1 MTVTGDISL
10 FTNVT
15 IDQIASTFASA
26 ASVPK
31 HDVDIRLQ
39 SASVLISVAI
49 VVPTARA
56 TSVTTTLDTA
66 LSTPASA
73 TAFLSTV
80 DTMNLNVEQINYA
93 PAIVV
98 DGNTYEDETGVSSLS
113 LLDSAFA
120 SLEVDNPS
128 GGEGGSAA
136 VPVVVTVSVITAL
149 LLAGVGFYFY
159 RKRKRNKQRGGGFG
173 NSSGGGFGGGM
184 STMGFG
190 AGTNSPLSSTGP
202 LSAQR
207 CTVNPVSCST
217 TMNSHDE
224 FGANGP
230 LTPTGVA
237 PRGNAALERARA
249 ANQGSGRFQPAPFDT
264 KPVSPDT
271 KDGGKDGWAPAPGG
285 APGKMQY
292 EEPDDAFSLHTRI

>member
-98 DGNTYEDETGVSSLS
+98 DGNTYGDETGVSSLS

-120 SLEVDNPS
+120 SLEVDSPS

-136 VPVVVTVSVITAL
+136 VPVVVL
-149 LLAGVGFYFY
+149 Y
-159 RKRKRNKQRGGGFG
+159 
-173 NSSGGGFGGGM
+173 
-184 STMGFG
+184 
-190 AGTNSPLSSTGP
+190 P
-202 LSAQR
+202 
-207 CTVNPVSCST
+207 
-217 TMNSHDE
+217 
-224 FGANGP
+224 
-230 LTPTGVA
+230 
-237 PRGNAALERARA
+237 
-249 ANQGSGRFQPAPFDT
+249 
-264 KPVSPDT
+264 
-271 KDGGKDGWAPAPGG
+271 
-285 APGKMQY
+285 
-292 EEPDDAFSLHTRI
+292 